1 MEKKKK
7 ENPLI
12 SLIFSIIIPAII
24 LSKFSSPDRLG
35 VLPGFLIALAF
46 PISFAIYNF
55 IVTKKAG
62 FIAILGLVS
71 IFLTGIIGVFKF
83 PSEWIAIK
91 EASVPLLIGLAIVIS
106 LKTPFPLVKKFLYND
121 ELLDIEN
128 IEHLLAENNNKEKLE
143 KSLVKATFMLAGSF
157 LISAILNFT
166 LAKVLIQSPSGT
178 AQFNE
183 ELGKMT
189 ALSYPVIALPCTIIM
204 FFAFWYIF
212 SSLKKLTG
220 LKMEDLLS
228 ETLRNK

>member
-62 FIAILGLVS
+62 FIAILGFVS

-91 EASVPLLIGLAIVIS
+91 EASVPLLIGLAIIIS
-106 LKTPFPLVKKFLYND
+106 LKTPFSLVKKFLYND

>member
-24 LSKFSSPDRLG
+24 LSKFSLPDRLG

-62 FIAILGLVS
+62 FIAILGFVS

>member
-62 FIAILGLVS
+62 FIAILGFVS

-106 LKTPFPLVKKFLYND
+106 LKTRFPLVKKFMYND
-121 ELLDIEN
+121 EVLDIEN
-128 IEHLLAENNNKEKLE
+128 IERLLAENNNKEKLE

>member
-35 VLPGFLIALAF
+35 ILPGFLIALAF

-62 FIAILGLVS
+62 FIAILGFVS

-106 LKTPFPLVKKFLYND
+106 LKTPFSLVKKFLYND